1 MVSDS
6 PWYLIRLEPSTH
18 PGERTFQFD
27 DGGVGGG
34 EGGGG
39 DGGGDGGE
47 GGGEGGGGGG
57 DRGEGRAHLT
67 LLVRPVRPSALWRWI
82 SAHEIRLS
90 VG

>member
-1 MVSDS
+1 MTSNDTLSAYRPPGVSGGS
-6 PWYLIRLEPSTH
+6 
-18 PGERTFQFD
+18 GD
-27 DGGVGGG
+27 DGGA
-34 EGGGG
+34 GGG

>member
-1 MVSDS
+1 MAGGFALLAAADFNAEEGVA
-6 PWYLIRLEPSTH
+6 
-18 PGERTFQFD
+18 
-27 DGGVGGG
+27 DGFNSSVMLWDAG
-34 EGGGG
+34 
-39 DGGGDGGE
+39 GGE